1 MFEIHTYLGTP
12 SVILNSFPPLYPG
25 LTDKHNHGDRRINM
39 KNDTFLRFGPPNP
52 AGGMSVLNLGDSQ
65 IPETA
70 VLPSSRSTDSYLFA
84 KAWTPK
90 ACDPPSRFL
99 PAK

>member
-1 MFEIHTYLGTP
+1 
-12 SVILNSFPPLYPG
+12 
-25 LTDKHNHGDRRINM
+25 M

-90 ACDPPSRFL
+90 ACDPPPFFYLQNEVVDRDIPRVAGYLNF
-99 PAK
+99 K